1 MTVRSICKKPMTREI
16 LKAVVKQ
23 SVKADPKIIY
33 LKRRSHTGRVRIL
46 TDNDDFQYAKG
57 SREGAEVEA
66 HRA

>member
-1 MTVRSICKKPMTREI
+1 M
-16 LKAVVKQ
+16 KQ

-46 TDNDDFQYAKG
+46 TDNDDFKYAKG
-57 SREGAEVEA
+57 IREGAEVEA